1 MALARSKKLVLER
14 HVAQLRNCRRCP
26 LIHPPPV
33 SGGAI
38 LSKIILVGQAPGVR
52 EPVAGKPFAWTA
64 GKTLFRWFEET
75 SGLTEEMV
83 RARIYFAAVCRCF
96 PGKAPG
102 GSDRVPN
109 PQEIENCASWLDREI
124 EILRPRLVIPV
135 GKLAIAQFT
144 PVGKLDTMIGKSF
157 RVRRAGPTVR
167 SHSAATSLRRLAL
180 ASNSTGSRLAGEG
193 DATNRETSGD
203 GIPRTTDTKVTESK
217 NLLVP
222 LRPLWPLCEM
232 FPCLTQSASPSGEK
246 TCTSARIRS
255 WPRSIQTGCTTA
267 SRTVCVKTLPW
278 KFAPPLAGSG
288 TRPNGKA
295 ARRNRR
301 APLVGPCRPRRGE

>member
-1 MALARSKKLVLER
+1 MALATSKKLVLER

-33 SGGAI
+33 SGGAV

-83 RARIYFAAVCRCF
+83 RGKIYFAAVCRCF

-144 PVGKLDTMIGKSF
+144 PVGKLDTMIGRSF
-157 RVRRAGPTVR
+157 RVRRAGQLFDLIPLPHPSGASPWHRILPGRDLLGKALQLIVR
-167 SHSAATSLRRLAL
+167 HAAFQSIR
-180 ASNSTGSRLAGEG
+180 
-193 DATNRETSGD
+193 
-203 GIPRTTDTKVTESK
+203 K
-217 NLLVP
+217 NLESTKP
-222 LRPLWPLCEM
+222 ENKI
-232 FPCLTQSASPSGEK
+232 G
-246 TCTSARIRS
+246 
-255 WPRSIQTGCTTA
+255 
-267 SRTVCVKTLPW
+267 
-278 KFAPPLAGSG
+278 
-288 TRPNGKA
+288 
-295 ARRNRR
+295 RN
-301 APLVGPCRPRRGE
+301 